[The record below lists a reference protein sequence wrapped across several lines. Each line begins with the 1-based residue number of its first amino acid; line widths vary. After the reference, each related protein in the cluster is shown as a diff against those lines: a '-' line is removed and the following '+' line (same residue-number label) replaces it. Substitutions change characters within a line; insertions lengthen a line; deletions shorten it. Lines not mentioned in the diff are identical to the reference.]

1 MENRFHERDD
11 VSVAGGLENHPIEMH
26 LSKTW
31 RRVQQVQAKIIPRVH
46 LLSRIQA
53 QLVVSNSLERKN
65 VELLKTLWWLFDIYV
80 AKILLRKT
88 I

>member
-31 RRVQQVQAKIIPRVH
+31 RRVQQVQACWNGWKLYLVSTFFREFKH
-46 LLSRIQA
+46 SLLFQ
-53 QLVVSNSLERKN
+53 
-65 VELLKTLWWLFDIYV
+65 
-80 AKILLRKT
+80 IL
-88 I
+88 